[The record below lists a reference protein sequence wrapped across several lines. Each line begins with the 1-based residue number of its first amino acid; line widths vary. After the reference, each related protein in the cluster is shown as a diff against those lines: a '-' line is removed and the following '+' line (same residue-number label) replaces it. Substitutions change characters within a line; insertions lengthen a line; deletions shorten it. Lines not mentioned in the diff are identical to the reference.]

1 MKLYDVNV
9 FDWGIYNDEG
19 KSRVTLDAYP
29 VYLDDDGYYATNTFV
44 DPIRLELTNDE
55 LSSIGFVDTYDTWI
69 HSDALA
75 STVETLAP
83 RVYTWLKSLPDT
95 KEN

>member
-9 FDWGIYNDEG
+9 FDWGIYNGEDE
-19 KSRVTLDAYP
+19 SRVTLDAYP
-29 VYLDDDGYYATNTFV
+29 VYLDDDGYYATNASV

-55 LSSIGFVDTYDTWI
+55 LLSIGFVDTYDTWI